1 MFKRIFFLLFAS
13 EFSQCNFFFC
23 EQEIRHIFY
32 LSAVR
37 SSAYGRVCGS
47 SYFSF
52 IVASFVGYLLR
63 TLTTTPLSSFR
74 IRVEKKE
81 EKEGE
86 SV

>member
-13 EFSQCNFFFC
+13 EFSQRNFFC
-23 EQEIRHIFY
+23 EEEIRHIFY
-32 LSAVR
+32 LSAVH

-52 IVASFVGYLLR
+52 VLASFVGCLLR
-63 TLTTTPLSSFR
+63 TLTITPLSCFR